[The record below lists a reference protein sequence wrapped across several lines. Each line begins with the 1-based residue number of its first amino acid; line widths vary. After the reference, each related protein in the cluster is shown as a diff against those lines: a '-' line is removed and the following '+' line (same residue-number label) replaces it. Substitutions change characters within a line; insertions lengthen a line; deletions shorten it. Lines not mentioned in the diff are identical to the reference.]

1 MTKEHTQSKRWRQA
15 PAIVISLVALF
26 AAISGAAVALPG
38 TQTVNSGD
46 IKNEAVKSID
56 LKDGAAVTGDDV
68 VDESLTG
75 TDVTDETIAGNDVQN
90 ASLQSADIADQTI
103 TGNDVAGDTLQ
114 ANDLAANSV
123 DQSEL
128 APNSVRAQELG
139 DGIHTHANTIVVA
152 GGTGQN
158 ANYNFQSVTAGCGA
172 GEELIS
178 GSGHWNGDANGEE
191 LMLSEVILDHNA
203 ETVTVKGG
211 NDFGVDRTLVATASC
226 L

>member
-1 MTKEHTQSKRWRQA
+1 MTHSKPSRWRQA
-15 PAIVISLVALF
+15 PALAVSLVALF
-26 AAISGAAVALPG
+26 TALSGAAMALPG
-38 TQTVNSGD
+38 SETVNSGD

-56 LKDGAAVTGDDV
+56 LKDGQAVTGADV
-68 VDESLTG
+68 VDESIASADVQDSTLLSSDVADQGLTG
-75 TDVTDETIAGNDVQN
+75 DD
-90 ASLQSADIADQTI
+90 L
-103 TGNDVAGDTLQ
+103 AGDTVQ
-114 ANDLAANSV
+114 AND
-123 DQSEL
+123 L

-139 DGIHTHANTIVVA
+139 DGIHNHQNTVVVA

-158 ANYNFQSVTAGCGA
+158 ANYNFQSVTASCGA

-178 GSGHWNGDANGEE
+178 GGGHWTGDANGEE

-211 NDFGVDRTLVATASC
+211 NDFGVDRTLVASASC